1 MNRRGFCLSVL
12 CGSLLTGCRQLL
24 TNVSRPFRPPPPG
37 PPSFSYYHLTG
48 WTWESVQRVVVLPFL
63 NETAFSRVDEE
74 VQQNL
79 MGELQRLGR
88 FEVVSAPADDRA
100 TLSASVRRGGRFD
113 EAILLDIARCSSAD
127 VVVHGIVSQYA
138 LHPRPR
144 LGLVLQAVAPELGKV
159 VASVDGLWD
168 TTDAT
173 LAERCRAFYRQ
184 RPRPVPAFIRNNFVV
199 HDSVFTQELAL
210 DSPML
215 FQRWVCWEAAIILL
229 GYRVPGVAYG
239 VQNKPLSTGIPLLPD
254 DTARPI
260 HTPAVWVERPYRE

>member
-1 MNRRGFCLSVL
+1 
-12 CGSLLTGCRQLL
+12 
-24 TNVSRPFRPPPPG
+24 
-37 PPSFSYYHLTG
+37 
-48 WTWESVQRVVVLPFL
+48 L
-63 NETAFSRVDEE
+63 NETTFSRVAEE

-100 TLSASVRRGGRFD
+100 TLAASVRRGGRFD
-113 EAILLDIARCSSAD
+113 EAVLLDIARLSSAD
-127 VVVHGIVSQYA
+127 VLVHGIVSQYA

-144 LGLVLQAVAPELGKV
+144 LGLVLQAVAPHLGKV

-184 RPRPVPAFIRNNFVV
+184 RPRPLPAFIRNNFVV
-199 HDSVFTQELAL
+199 HDSVYTEELAL
-210 DSPML
+210 DSPTL
-215 FQRWVCWEAAIILL
+215 FQRWVCWEAALVLL

-239 VQNKPLSTGIPLLPD
+239 AQSKPLPAGIPLVPD
-254 DTARPI
+254 DAARPLHAPAAGSE
-260 HTPAVWVERPYRE
+260 HTPTG